1 MPKLDT
7 QFYERE
13 LGDIHQALTEG
24 QSVREKWNILTTFM
38 ARHGADVINY
48 AVLNT
53 LIDERSVARVTQF
66 SNMDSS
72 WVEYYLDQKMDLDD
86 PHVHYLRECHHRPY
100 RFDEAAVRRLEHEK
114 GREVL
119 LMAAD
124 AGLKSQLSVIAADP
138 KGARDPIGGM
148 TIGSSV
154 RSLDYFKAIAGKED
168 MLLSAALIFHNHCIG
183 EIRREQVG
191 AQSLTRRERD
201 VMAYVALGLRASRIG
216 ETMGL
221 AEVTVEM
228 HLRNARRKL
237 RAATTAQA
245 VARAMIFQEIEL

>member
-1 MPKLDT
+1 MLDARL
-7 QFYERE
+7 YERE
-13 LGDIHQALTEG
+13 LGQLHEALALCRDVEG
-24 QSVREKWNILTTFM
+24 HWSVLTGFM

-53 LIDERSVARVTQF
+53 LADERSIARVTQF

-72 WVEYYLDQKMDLDD
+72 WIEYYLDQKMDLDD
-86 PHVHYLRECHHRPY
+86 PHVHYLRECNHRPY
-100 RFDEAAVRRLEHEK
+100 LFDEAAVRRLEDER

-154 RSLDYFKAIAGKED
+154 RSPEYFKAIDGKEV
-168 MLLSAALIFHNHCIG
+168 MLLTAALVFHNHCIG

-191 AQSLTRRERD
+191 AQSLTQRERD
-201 VMAYVALGLRASRIG
+201 VMAYVALGRRTSRIG
-216 ETMGL
+216 EQMGL
-221 AEVTVEM
+221 ADVTVEM

-237 RAATTAQA
+237 RAATAAQA
-245 VARAMIFQEIEL
+245 VARAMIFKDIEL